1 MIRRAAKDYKC
12 KHRLTSSYNR
22 DQCAIITISCDQI
35 RESKYGDK
43 L

>member
-1 MIRRAAKDYKC
+1 MIWRAAKDYKC

-22 DQCAIITISCDQI
+22 DQCAIISCDQI

-43 L
+43 F